1 MKKNLFY
8 LLGSAGMLIGVIL
21 LFAHCETD
29 ASEMAQLNAAAEISA
44 DRDLAGKPAKDL
56 CLCVANQYPWEDLS
70 EAEKAAILYMREEE
84 KLALDVYK
92 AFENK
97 WNARIFS
104 NISDAEQRHAD
115 AVLCLIKKYGL
126 TDPVGNNAA
135 GVFQNATLQ
144 ALYQSLMAEGAK
156 SLPAALTVGAKI
168 EDVDIYDLIQAKP
181 KVDNADVRAVFEELE
196 RGSRNHLRAFV
207 KNLANQNV
215 TYKPEFISLEMFE
228 SIIAGPR
235 EKGGALCGTTC
246 PNPGGK
252 ACPGGGQ
259 KGGKACNGT
268 GPNNGKT
275 CPSSGKA
282 CTGNGPNGNNG
293 NCTGDGPKGK
303 GPNGNGGN
311 GNGPNGNGTGGN

>member
-8 LLGSAGMLIGVIL
+8 MLGSAGMLIGVIL

-56 CLCVANQYPWEDLS
+56 CLCVANQYPYEDLS

-104 NISDAEQRHAD
+104 NISEAEQRHAD

-135 GVFQNATLQ
+135 GVFQNTTLQ
-144 ALYQSLMAEGAK
+144 ALYQSLMAEGTK

-207 KNLANQNV
+207 RNLANAEV
-215 TYKPEFISLEMFE
+215 TYKPEFISQEMFE
-228 SIIAGPR
+228 SIIGSPR

-268 GPNNGKT
+268 GTNNGKT
-275 CPSSGKA
+275 CPNSGKA
-282 CTGNGPNGNNG
+282 CTGNGPNGNDG
-293 NCTGDGPKGK
+293 TCTGDGPKGK

-311 GNGPNGNGTGGN
+311 GNGPKGNGTGGN